1 MSRVDDLISNYQ
13 RFVELPWPSNL
24 APAQRVWMAVYAPDE
39 ERRLRLHL
47 PEFET
52 ASLKAGYAW
61 SLIDISEEFERWM
74 AAHEYRDAYFA
85 NPKLMQ
91 PELVGFFAELV
102 DRVRAQITE
111 MTTARTIVGLLGA
124 GSLFGLGDQVKVSA
138 LIERVH
144 DDVEGRLLVFF
155 PGEVEGNNYRLLG
168 ARDGWNY
175 LATPITAEKG
185 AHL

>member
-1 MSRVDDLISNYQ
+1 MSRVDVLIANYR
-13 RFVELPWPSNL
+13 RFVELPWPTGL

-52 ASLKAGYAW
+52 ASKGAGYDWAQ
-61 SLIDISEEFERWM
+61 IDITDAFEEWM

-85 NPKLMQ
+85 TPKLIH
-91 PELVGFFAELV
+91 PELAGFFELLV
-102 DRVRAQITE
+102 DRVRDQLTSLGND
-111 MTTARTIVGLLGA
+111 RTIVGLLGA
-124 GSLFGLGDQVKVSA
+124 GSLFGLGENVKVSA
-138 LIERVH
+138 LIERVQ
-144 DDVEGRLLVFF
+144 DLVEGRMLVFF
-155 PGEVEGNNYRLLG
+155 PGEVDGNSYRLLG

-185 AHL
+185 AIL